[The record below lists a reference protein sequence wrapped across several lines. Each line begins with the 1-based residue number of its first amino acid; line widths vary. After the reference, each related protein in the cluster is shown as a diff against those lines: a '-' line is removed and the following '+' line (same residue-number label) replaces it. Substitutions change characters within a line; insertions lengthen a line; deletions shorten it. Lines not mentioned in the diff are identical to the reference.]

1 MVLKAVVVTRSL
13 LMTVVVISTSFF
25 ITQISHAAN
34 YAIHDS
40 LSKATNI
47 TSSNA
52 YAFERCRALQAKPFD
67 TTIKKKKVIIIG
79 DSQGCDFLNGALENG
94 YLRHYQIQFRFIP
107 YPCQTVPGEYI
118 SRYIQPKHRYFCTA
132 KGRTDSLE
140 IAKEEIQKA
149 DIIIFASL
157 WKPEVAQKLP
167 RIVGYLN
174 SKKSQ
179 KLIVVGNKF
188 FGKLAIGNYFH
199 MSERE
204 LRLLRND
211 VGTQSM
217 EVNSILKR
225 KTQGKIA
232 FVDPH
237 KLICGNSTSCPLF
250 TNNLKL
256 ISYDGR
262 HLTKAGARYVGR
274 IIFQNSVLGRI

>member
-1 MVLKAVVVTRSL
+1 
-13 LMTVVVISTSFF
+13 
-25 ITQISHAAN
+25 
-34 YAIHDS
+34 
-40 LSKATNI
+40 
-47 TSSNA
+47 
-52 YAFERCRALQAKPFD
+52 
-67 TTIKKKKVIIIG
+67 
-79 DSQGCDFLNGALENG
+79 
-94 YLRHYQIQFRFIP
+94 
-107 YPCQTVPGEYI
+107 
-118 SRYIQPKHRYFCTA
+118 
-132 KGRTDSLE
+132 
-140 IAKEEIQKA
+140 
-149 DIIIFASL
+149 
-157 WKPEVAQKLP
+157 
-167 RIVGYLN
+167 
-174 SKKSQ
+174 
-179 KLIVVGNKF
+179 
-188 FGKLAIGNYFH
+188 

-274 IIFQNSVLGRI
+274 IIFQNSELGRI